1 MKRQSKVF
9 KMGILM
15 SLGLFL
21 SACSRSTEPLS
32 SSSSGFWDRYVLYY
46 LSQFILW
53 LSDLFGGNYAL
64 GIIVFTVLI
73 RVLLL
78 PVTHMQIKSQR
89 KMQEIQP
96 ELNRIKKKYPN
107 RDSASMEMMQK
118 EQQALM
124 DKHDVNQLAGCLS
137 LFIQLPVMMALY
149 QTIQRTHEL
158 NQGHFFWTSLGSRD
172 PYLILPILAAIL
184 TFLTSYMT
192 MKSQPEK
199 NPAMSVMLYLMPLM
213 IFFIGF
219 SLPAAISLYWVVS
232 NAFTLGQTMLL
243 NNPYKI
249 IAEREA
255 KLQAEKD
262 KQKRLDK
269 ALKKATRKK

>member
-1 MKRQSKVF
+1 
-9 KMGILM
+9 
-15 SLGLFL
+15 
-21 SACSRSTEPLS
+21 
-32 SSSSGFWDRYVLYY
+32 
-46 LSQFILW
+46 
-53 LSDLFGGNYAL
+53 
-64 GIIVFTVLI
+64 
-73 RVLLL
+73 
-78 PVTHMQIKSQR
+78 
-89 KMQEIQP
+89 
-96 ELNRIKKKYPN
+96 
-107 RDSASMEMMQK
+107 
-118 EQQALM
+118 
-124 DKHDVNQLAGCLS
+124 
-137 LFIQLPVMMALY
+137 
-149 QTIQRTHEL
+149 
-158 NQGHFFWTSLGSRD
+158 
-172 PYLILPILAAIL
+172 
-184 TFLTSYMT
+184 